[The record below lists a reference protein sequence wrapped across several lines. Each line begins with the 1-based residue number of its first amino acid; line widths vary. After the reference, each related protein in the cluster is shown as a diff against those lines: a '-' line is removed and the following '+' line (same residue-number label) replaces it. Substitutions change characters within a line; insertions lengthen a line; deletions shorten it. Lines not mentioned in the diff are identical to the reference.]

1 MEYLLDTNI
10 VGYIL
15 KGVASNKL
23 KNKLMM
29 INPDDVFISQIT
41 HAEIIYGLQK
51 GGNIIKHI
59 NRVNSFLETLS
70 ILDWGEQCAHAY
82 GKVRNELRLQG
93 VTVQSMDLMIGAHA
107 IGHNMTLLS
116 NDHIFDH
123 FKQFGLVL
131 ENWQTA

>member
-15 KGVASNKL
+15 QGTASSKL

-29 INPDDVFISQIT
+29 VNPDSVFISQIT
-41 HAEIIYGLQK
+41 HAEILYGLEK
-51 GGNIIKHI
+51 GGNTPKHL

-70 ILDWGEQCAHAY
+70 ILDWDEECAYAY
-82 GKVRNELRLQG
+82 GKIRNELRQQG
-93 VTVQSMDLMIGAHA
+93 ITVHSMDLMIGSHA
-107 IGHNMTLLS
+107 LGHHLTLVS

-123 FKQFGLVL
+123 FKQLGLIV
-131 ENWQTA
+131 ENWQI